1 MNTRLG
7 HLPADLARRAL
18 ALGAADAVVL
28 AAGAVSIEDALAV
41 FCHTPRCPAF
51 GRSRNCPPYSIRPD
65 QLRRRIGRFSHALVF
80 KIDVPACRLL
90 TDAHHPVAR
99 KIHIIAAALERY
111 ARRRGISRRLGFGAG
126 SCKTLFCPSQPVC
139 AALRPP
145 FTCRYPR
152 AARPSLSGA
161 GINAFK
167 LAEDAGWPI
176 HRLTAACDPQ
186 DSPDGVL
193 MGLLLLG

>member
-7 HLPADLARRAL
+7 HLPAEVARRAL
-18 ALGAADAVVL
+18 ALGAANAVIL
-28 AAGAVSIEDALAV
+28 PAGAVSIEDALAA

-65 QLRRRIGRFSHALVF
+65 QLRRRIDRFAHALVF
-80 KIDVPACRLL
+80 KIDVPACHLL
-90 TDAHHPVAR
+90 TEAHHPVAR

-111 ARRRGISRRLGFGAG
+111 AQRRGIAHRQGFGAG
-126 SCKTLFCPSQPVC
+126 SCKPLFCPSAPVC
-139 AALRPP
+139 AALGPP
-145 FTCRYPR
+145 FACRYPR

-176 HRLTAACDPQ
+176 HPLTAASDPHNT
-186 DSPDGVL
+186 PDGLL